1 MHQIAFGA
9 AAGSGELQIIKQGAG
24 VNSLVPVDRG
34 VAPAATETVTV
45 ETVADFC
52 RSHEIAELTLLKIDA
67 EGADL
72 GVLVGATE
80 MFARAKVGIAQ
91 FEYNWRW
98 VYPEPTFATVSRAVE
113 AWPGYS
119 IGKVT
124 PRAVE
129 FYEAWHRRWRR
140 FVNPIT

>member
-24 VNSLVPVDRG
+24 VNSLVPVDLG

-91 FEYNWRW
+91 FEYNWSGCT
-98 VYPEPTFATVSRAVE
+98 PEPTFATSSTRRGVAGLLHR
-113 AWPGYS
+113 
-119 IGKVT
+119 KVT

-129 FYEAWHRRWRR
+129 FYEAWHPGWRR